1 MVSKRYE
8 QMHDKITA
16 QTEKM
21 SPMMSPK
28 NYNPGKRKTQND
40 LKFEKSVNDFMKL
53 RVFIFFFK

>member
-1 MVSKRYE
+1 
-8 QMHDKITA
+8 MHDKITA

-53 RVFIFFFK
+53 RVFIFFFKQK